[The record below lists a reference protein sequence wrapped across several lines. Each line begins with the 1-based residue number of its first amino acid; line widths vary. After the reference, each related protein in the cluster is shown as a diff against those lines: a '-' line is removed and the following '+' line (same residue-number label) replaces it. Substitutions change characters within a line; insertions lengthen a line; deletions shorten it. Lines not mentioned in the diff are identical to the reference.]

1 MFIDKHCFKTI
12 YESQA
17 KIIKFQS
24 ILNDK
29 LTQELDN
36 QEQINSQL
44 QNLINELKQI
54 VNNLH

>member
-17 KIIKFQS
+17 NIIKFQS